1 LRPAGYCITSDY
13 MAATKVMTLRIEPEL
28 LEELREIARVE
39 RRSVSA
45 QVLLSVRRDIE
56 ARTATTRAPRRSKKP
71 LPIRGWLRRRGA
83 PETTVED
90 VRSLRRSLTRQIEAR
105 LRKYPKGK

>member
-1 LRPAGYCITSDY
+1 

-28 LEELREIARVE
+28 LEELREVARAE

-56 ARTATTRAPRRSKKP
+56 ARRATTRPVGRSKKP
-71 LPIRGWLRRRGA
+71 LPIHGWLRRRGA
-83 PETTVED
+83 PETTIED
-90 VRSLRRSLTRQIEAR
+90 VRNLRRSLTRQIEAR
-105 LRKYPKGK
+105 LRRYPKVK